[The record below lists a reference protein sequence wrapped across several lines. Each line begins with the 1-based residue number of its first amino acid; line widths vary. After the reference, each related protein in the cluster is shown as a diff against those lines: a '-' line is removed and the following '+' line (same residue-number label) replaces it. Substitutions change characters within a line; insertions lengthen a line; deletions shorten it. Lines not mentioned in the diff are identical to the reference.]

1 MDKREILKFCIERGI
16 LLDKEFLNLFDEQT
30 DSETIKILIQQIKEI
45 THEKIINKNLFSL
58 VKEDFFEK
66 LSYSLKIKNSEKIIN
81 SLKINL
87 NFSSNSSTILN
98 NHNLPLQEE
107 VETKKEDKKE
117 ESNPNSNQSS
127 QYEDLKLSFY
137 YPKSNKKLEVSN
149 FVNYFRER
157 VLELKEILQEN
168 SQLKNLISINKISF
182 NKQGFSIIGI
192 IYSKTITKNKNI
204 IFEVED
210 LTGKIK
216 VLISPSNPD
225 LYKLA
230 EEITLDSVIGF
241 SGFGNKEILFVN
253 NLFFPDSFLA
263 ERKKSDKEEYA
274 LFIGDIHYG
283 SKLFLEKSFLKFID
297 YLNNKLS
304 NTPEVPKIKYL
315 FIVGDLVAGVGNY
328 PSQEKDLKIKDIESQ
343 FNGLSN
349 LLSKIRKDI
358 RIIISPGNHD
368 GVRLMEPQ
376 PPLNEKYSWSL
387 YNLENTILTGNP
399 SFVNIGQSPKF
410 SGFNVLLY
418 HGFSFPYYA
427 NVIPSLIQ
435 QDSLNSPTKI
445 MSYLLKNRHLA
456 PTHSSVQY
464 FPSQED
470 FLVIKKIPDIFISG
484 HTHKCEISYYNNI
497 LLISV
502 SSWESK
508 TSYQEKLGNNPDFC
522 KVPLFNLKTRSIK
535 ILDFEEESEHQE
547 LKSNTV

>member
-1 MDKREILKFCIERGI
+1 MDKREILKFCIERGF

-30 DSETIKILIQQIKEI
+30 DSESIKLLIQRIREI
-45 THEKIINKNLFSL
+45 TNEKIINKALLCSNKS
-58 VKEDFFEK
+58 DFFEK
-66 LSYSLKIKNSEKIIN
+66 LSYSFKTKDSEKIIN

-87 NFSSNSSTILN
+87 NISLNLTNNKDSISENNLENNKKSN
-98 NHNLPLQEE
+98 NLPSEE
-107 VETKKEDKKE
+107 EIKV
-117 ESNPNSNQSS
+117 
-127 QYEDLKLSFY
+127 SFS
-137 YPKSNKKLEVSN
+137 YPQTSKKLEVSN
-149 FVNYFRER
+149 FTNYFKNR
-157 VLELKEILQEN
+157 LIELKNILQEN
-168 SQLKNLISINKISF
+168 PQLKNLISINKISF

-192 IYSKTITKNKNI
+192 VYSKTVTKNRNI

-216 VLISPSNPD
+216 ILISQSNAE
-225 LYKLA
+225 LYKIA
-230 EEITLDSVIGF
+230 EEVTLDSVLGF
-241 SGFGNKEILFVN
+241 SGFGNKEILFAN
-253 NLFFPDSFLA
+253 SILFPDSFLN
-263 ERKKSDKEEYA
+263 ERKKSEKEEYA

-297 YLNNKLS
+297 YLNNKLPD
-304 NTPEVPKIKYL
+304 TPEVPKIKYL
-315 FIVGDLVAGVGNY
+315 FIIGDLVAGVGNY
-328 PSQEKDLKIKDIESQ
+328 PTQEKDLKIKDIESQ
-343 FNGLSN
+343 FNGISA
-349 LLSKIRKDI
+349 LLSKIRRDI
-358 RIIISPGNHD
+358 KIIISPGNHD

-399 SFVNIGQSPKF
+399 SYINIGISKKF
-410 SGFNVLLY
+410 SGFNILLY

-427 NVIPSLIQ
+427 NTIPSLIQ

-445 MSYLLKNRHLA
+445 MAYLLKNRHLA

-470 FLVIKKIPDIFISG
+470 FLIIKQAPDIFLSG

-508 TSYQEKLGNNPDFC
+508 TSYQEKLGNKPDFC

-535 ILDFEEESEHQE
+535 LLDFEEESEHQE
-547 LKSNTV
+547 LKSNIS

>member
-81 SLKINL
+81 SLKIKLNL
-87 NFSSNSSTILN
+87 SFDSSTVSN
-98 NHNLPLQEE
+98 NPNISQQEKAE
-107 VETKKEDKKE
+107 QKKENKKE
-117 ESNPNSNQSS
+117 GSNQILK
-127 QYEDLKLSFY
+127 YEDIKISFS
-137 YPKSNKKLEVSN
+137 YPQSNKKLEVFN
-149 FVNYFRER
+149 FVNYFRNR

-168 SQLKNLISINKISF
+168 PQLKNLISINKIPF

-192 IYSKTITKNKNI
+192 IYSKSVTKNKNI

-216 VLISPSNPD
+216 VLISQSNPD

-263 ERKKSDKEEYA
+263 ERKKADKEEYA

-297 YLNNKLS
+297 YLNNKLP

-343 FNGLSN
+343 FNGLAT

-399 SFVNIGQSPKF
+399 SFINIGQSSKF
-410 SGFNVLLY
+410 SGFNILLY

-470 FLVIKKIPDIFISG
+470 FLIIKKIPDIFLSG

-508 TSYQEKLGNNPDFC
+508 TSYQEKMGNNPDFC

-535 ILDFEEESEHQE
+535 LLDFEEESEHQE